1 MEPEEKLRIKGGFG
15 VTAAAKAIF
24 GRSAE
29 QLLQFSWPA
38 LVPSDAEA
46 ITKAWRIT
54 VDAGEK
60 EFDCNNALSS
70 ALWQVE
76 GHPWAIALSMKS
88 LREFWLHKY
97 YNYCAY

>member
-1 MEPEEKLRIKGGFG
+1 VEPKEKLRIKGGFG
-15 VTAAAKAIF
+15 VTAAAIAVF
-24 GRSAE
+24 G

-60 EFDCNNALSS
+60 EFDCNNARSS

-76 GHPWAIALSMKS
+76 GHLWAIGLSMKPPQ
-88 LREFWLHKY
+88 EFWLHKY
-97 YNYCAY
+97 YNYYAY